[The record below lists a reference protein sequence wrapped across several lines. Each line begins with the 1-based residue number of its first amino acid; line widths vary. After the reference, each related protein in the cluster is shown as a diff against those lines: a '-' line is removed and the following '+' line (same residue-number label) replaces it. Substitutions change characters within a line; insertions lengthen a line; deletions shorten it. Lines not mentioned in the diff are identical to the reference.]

1 MHREHALIQALG
13 LIMRPTSYLYIS
25 LFSLFTLSS
34 AVANDVIE
42 NSPTTSTK
50 ITQKISTNLQQF
62 KTQINVNANAA
73 QSDDIKDPFQS
84 INRKIYAFNDV
95 FDQKLFR
102 PVAVQYS
109 QKVPKQVRSTYAQ
122 FRTNLVEPWN
132 AFNQLIQG
140 KPKRAAETL
149 GRFTVNSVTSLGF
162 ADVARRVGL
171 EHQDENF
178 GETLGFY
185 GVPSGPYVV
194 LPFLGPSSFR
204 DALGMY
210 VDSQTTLQKYI
221 LEDDREVYWGILALY
236 AVDTRAN
243 LLDLDGVLTGDKYAQ
258 LRDIY
263 LQRKSFAIA
272 QKKGLEEENLFMDD
286 DFDSEEFSEDDQVLN
301 EDN

>member
-1 MHREHALIQALG
+1 MHFR
-13 LIMRPTSYLYIS
+13 SYLYIS
-25 LFSLFTLSS
+25 VFSLLALSS
-34 AVANDVIE
+34 ASANEVSDNE
-42 NSPTTSTK
+42 QSTK
-50 ITQKISTNLQQF
+50 NKISQKISSNLHQF
-62 KTQINVNANAA
+62 KTQINVDANAA
-73 QSDDIKDPFQS
+73 QSDEIKDPFQS

-95 FDQKLFR
+95 FDQKVFR

-109 QKVPKQVRSTYAQ
+109 QKIPKDVRSTYAQ

-140 KPKRAAETL
+140 KPKRAAQTL

-185 GVPSGPYVV
+185 GVPSGPYIVI
-194 LPFLGPSSFR
+194 PFLGPSSFR

-236 AVDTRAN
+236 ALDTRAN
-243 LLDLDGVLTGDKYAQ
+243 LLDLDSILTGDKYAQ

-272 QKKGLEEENLFMDD
+272 QKKGLEEESLFMDD
-286 DFDSEEFSEDDQVLN
+286 DFESEEFSEDDQILN
-301 EDN
+301 EES